1 MLQLNMELIQ
11 KGGVLMYPIIFLSVL
26 ALAIFLERLITLRS
40 AKYAPKDFLDRLIE
54 TLAKRETETAATMC
68 KENKSAIAV
77 IALDIIN
84 NLNVPLARLMETA
97 EESGRYQAQKL
108 ERFLPTLQ
116 AISTIAPM
124 LGFLGTV
131 FGMIKT
137 FMALSVYGAGN
148 AQPLAE
154 GIAEALLTTAAG
166 LCVAIPTM
174 VFYYFIRFKSERITI
189 ELEQAAS
196 RIINTLFKED

>member
-1 MLQLNMELIQ
+1 MLALNMNLME
-11 KGGVLMYPIIFLSVL
+11 KGGVLMYPIFVLSVL
-26 ALAIFLERLITLRS
+26 ALAIFLERLVMLRTGR
-40 AKYAPKDFLDRLIE
+40 YVPKDFLDRLVE
-54 TLAKRETETAATMC
+54 TLAKKDNETAKTMC
-68 KENKSAIAV
+68 QENKSALA
-77 IALDIIN
+77 IIGYDLLN
-84 NLNVPLARLMETA
+84 NINLPLSRLMETV
-97 EESGRYQAQKL
+97 EEAGRYQGKRL

-116 AISTIAPM
+116 AIATIAPM

-137 FMALSVYGAGN
+137 FMALSTYGAGN

-174 VFYYFIRFKSERITI
+174 AIYYFIRFRSERVTI
-189 ELEQAAS
+189 ELEKAVS
-196 RIINTLFKED
+196 KVVNTIFKED